1 MGMMLRKFSKHVV
14 AVVALAGLT
23 AVATD
28 SPAAS
33 SDLGML
39 TRLLAPANLMMM
51 VGNVCAL
58 HDPAFL
64 AETAGKRGNIH
75 FYAHEVKDE
84 VSQGMSNDE
93 VLLVLRQAAD
103 IAKAGALKS
112 IRTLP
117 ADTPEIELF
126 ALKAWCDTIVK
137 SLVQQYVLT
146 HDVRHAEFELLVARA
161 KAQATPD

>member
-1 MGMMLRKFSKHVV
+1 MLRGSSKSVIA
-14 AVVALAGLT
+14 AVVLAVLT
-23 AVATD
+23 AVATN
-28 SPAAS
+28 SSAAS

-39 TRLLAPANLMMM
+39 TRLLAPANLMLM

-64 AETAGKRGNIH
+64 TETAGKRGDISH
-75 FYAHEVKDE
+75 FYAQEVKDE
-84 VSQGMSNDE
+84 VSQGISDEE

-126 ALKAWCDTIVK
+126 AIKAWCDTIVK

-146 HDVRHAEFELLVARA
+146 HDVRHAEFELLLARA
-161 KAQATPD
+161 KAQASPD